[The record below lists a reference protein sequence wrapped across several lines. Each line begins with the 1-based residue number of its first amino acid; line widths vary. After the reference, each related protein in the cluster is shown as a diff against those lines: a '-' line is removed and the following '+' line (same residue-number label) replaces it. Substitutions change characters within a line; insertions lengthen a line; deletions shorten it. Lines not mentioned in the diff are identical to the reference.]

1 MVYSI
6 AILEQ
11 SDFESI
17 GRQMPSGTGIDASL
31 ADGSTSTR
39 KRKKRGKNH
48 RNNNNNVNNNNAGSI
63 ASVIASIGNSESRL
77 QALRI
82 LIEYGT
88 PAEKRDALAE
98 VRAMAQVTTATAS
111 MASGAGTNAAENS
124 AATSEDVTAEANDE
138 ASCTGS
144 EDEDSD
150 GSL

>member
-48 RNNNNNVNNNNAGSI
+48 RNSNNNVNNNNAGSI

-98 VRAMAQVTTATAS
+98 VRAMAQLTTATAS

-144 EDEDSD
+144 EATVFNF
-150 GSL
+150 

>member
-48 RNNNNNVNNNNAGSI
+48 KNNNNNVNNNNAGSI

-98 VRAMAQVTTATAS
+98 VRAMAQLTTATAS

>member
-6 AILEQ
+6 AILEH

-48 RNNNNNVNNNNAGSI
+48 RNTNNNVNNNNAGSI

-98 VRAMAQVTTATAS
+98 VRAMAQLTTATAS

>member
-48 RNNNNNVNNNNAGSI
+48 RNSNNNVNNNNAGSI

-82 LIEYGT
+82 LIEYGF

-98 VRAMAQVTTATAS
+98 VRAMAQLTTATAS
-111 MASGAGTNAAENS
+111 MTSGAGTNAAENS

>member
-48 RNNNNNVNNNNAGSI
+48 RNSNNNVNNNNAGSI

-98 VRAMAQVTTATAS
+98 VRAMAQLTTATAS

>member
-11 SDFESI
+11 SDLESI

-48 RNNNNNVNNNNAGSI
+48 RNSNNNVNNNNAGSI

-98 VRAMAQVTTATAS
+98 VRAMAQLTTATAS

>member
-39 KRKKRGKNH
+39 KRKKRGMNP
-48 RNNNNNVNNNNAGSI
+48 RNTNNNVNNNNAGSI

-98 VRAMAQVTTATAS
+98 VRAMAQLTTATAS

>member
-48 RNNNNNVNNNNAGSI
+48 RNTNNNVNNNNAGSI

-98 VRAMAQVTTATAS
+98 VRAMAQLTTATAS

>member
-17 GRQMPSGTGIDASL
+17 GRQMPSGTGIDTSL

-48 RNNNNNVNNNNAGSI
+48 RNSNNNVNNNNAGSI

-98 VRAMAQVTTATAS
+98 VRAMAQLTTATAS

-124 AATSEDVTAEANDE
+124 AVTSEDVTAEANDE

>member
-6 AILEQ
+6 AILDQ

-48 RNNNNNVNNNNAGSI
+48 RNNNNNVNNNNASSI

-98 VRAMAQVTTATAS
+98 VRAMAQLTTATAS